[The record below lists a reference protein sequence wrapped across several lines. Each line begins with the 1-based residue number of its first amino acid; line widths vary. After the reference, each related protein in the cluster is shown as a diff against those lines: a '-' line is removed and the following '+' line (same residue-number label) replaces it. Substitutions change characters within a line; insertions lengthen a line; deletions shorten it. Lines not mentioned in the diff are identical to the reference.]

1 MSFRFDQAKKK
12 ICHMH
17 FKEGFGHY
25 PDQNMP
31 FKGENKWEG
40 SGRLNLNGLDI

>member
-1 MSFRFDQAKKK
+1 LYA
-12 ICHMH
+12 INL
-17 FKEGFGHY
+17 KEGFGHY

-40 SGRLNLNGLDI
+40 SGRLDLNGLDIRGLKGMN